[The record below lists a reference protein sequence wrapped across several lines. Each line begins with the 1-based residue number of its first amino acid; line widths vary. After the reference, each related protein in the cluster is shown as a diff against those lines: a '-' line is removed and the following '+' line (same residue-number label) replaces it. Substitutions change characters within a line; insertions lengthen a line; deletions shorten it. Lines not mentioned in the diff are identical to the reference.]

1 MAPRGRARRNSDA
14 ASIESEIAH
23 LRDLDLKALRIR
35 WRGVTGRAAPSHL
48 PKHLLFAMLAYR
60 IQCDTFGDLDA
71 ASLQLLKT
79 AAGSKGLG
87 TITQLTDRIDQR
99 NQELLPGAV
108 LTREWN
114 GHNHRVM
121 VVDGGF
127 AFEGKTYDSLSK
139 VAFAV
144 TGTKWNGPRFFGLR
158 AASQAET
165 PS

>member
-1 MAPRGRARRNSDA
+1 MAPRGQARRNSDA

-79 AAGSKGLG
+79 AAGSKGLR
-87 TITQLTDRIDQR
+87 TITQLTDKVDQR

-121 VVDGGF
+121 VVDGVLPLK
-127 AFEGKTYDSLSK
+127 ARPTTASQRSRLPSP
-139 VAFAV
+139 APN
-144 TGTKWNGPRFFGLR
+144 GTDPRFFGLR